1 MKRVFLLL
9 PLIFFLF
16 SCGEKPAG
24 KKTTDTVLLKPKKTA
39 EKFKEK
45 EGLVSGVLLVKGIK
59 TPYEDAIGR
68 IGDSVLI
75 STYKGKV
82 EKADSMGRH
91 RRLLFDLK
99 GKFLVDKIIV
109 APRGKG
115 EWLVCWQETEL
126 LGMNSYAALY
136 KTGSEKPE
144 WKNRFEG
151 ANPGIP
157 VIDGDAAYVT
167 SQGLVAK
174 VNLSDG
180 TLAWAHDSLFNPY
193 KYTYQKF
200 ERPIVCADKV
210 VFVDYPVPGRR
221 ERRDTLVVE
230 PVSGKRLK

>member
-1 MKRVFLLL
+1 MKRSFLLL
-9 PLIFFLF
+9 PVFFFLL
-16 SCGEKPAG
+16 SCGEKPVEV
-24 KKTTDTVLLKPKKTA
+24 KTDTVPAKPKKVA
-39 EKFKEK
+39 SKFNEKD
-45 EGLVSGVLLVKGIK
+45 GLIFGVELVKGIK

-68 IGDSVLI
+68 VGDSLLI
-75 STYKGKV
+75 SSFKGKV
-82 EKADSMGRH
+82 EKADTLGRT

-99 GKFLVDKIIV
+99 GKFLVDKIII
-109 APRGKG
+109 APRAEG

-167 SQGLVAK
+167 SKGIVAK
-174 VNLSDG
+174 INLSDG
-180 TLAWAHDSLFNPY
+180 KIAWMHDSLFNPY
-193 KYTYQKF
+193 KHTYQKF
-200 ERPIVCADKV
+200 ERPIVCANKI
-210 VFVDYPVPGRR
+210 VFVDYPVRGKR

-230 PVSGKRLK
+230 PVTGERLK